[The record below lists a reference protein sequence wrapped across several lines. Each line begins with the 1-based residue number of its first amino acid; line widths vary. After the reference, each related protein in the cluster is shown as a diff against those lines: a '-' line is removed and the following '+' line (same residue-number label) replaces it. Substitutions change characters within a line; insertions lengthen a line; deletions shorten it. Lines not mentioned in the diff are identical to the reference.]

1 MRTRILLLCTLA
13 ALQSSAQDPAHSS
26 GWVVI
31 PVPDYQALRA
41 KAFPAEPEP
50 EPPPVEAT
58 LTRIDYDLRIGGD
71 VAAGQARITADVLR
85 DGWVRVPF
93 PSGLLVREARLDGKL
108 VALTPAVAGKSG
120 SQSVLL
126 SKRGRSVLLLDV
138 AFPVASKAGD
148 QTLRLPTG
156 ESGVTRASVTLPRQ
170 DVDVGIAGGFLSEKG
185 EAAAET
191 KWIVYG
197 GGQEPLILTW
207 RRKMEDHRSALPL
220 RFRGSLTELLGLGED
235 STSIYAEVSL
245 EVLQGAAR
253 EVRIQLPDKVTVNQV
268 QGATVA
274 DWEMKP
280 GELTVTFL
288 EPCQQTAA
296 FTLAGEVRLPR
307 DGTIDIPLLRLLDV
321 EREAGGVAVEVL
333 GAGEIK
339 DIKSQGLET
348 ADAAE
353 LGAMV
358 SGRQSPSLAAFR
370 LRPGAPPARSLTV
383 NVARYAQQA
392 VLTANIEEARYRV
405 LMTSEG
411 KTLVQARYAVR
422 NNQRNF
428 VKIGLPAGAVVW
440 SASLSGRPVRPGQA
454 PDGGLLFPLAKTR
467 AGEEA
472 PAFALQVVYLVKGA
486 AWDDKGQ
493 SRLALPALD
502 LPASRTGLTLYYPP
516 LFRVTAEPGSF
527 RAQAEMEPSSA
538 VLRAEGVRVPPEA
551 QHRPPNAA
559 AQIEAAQQSNS
570 SAAQLALQSL
580 ASNYRATSRGRKDA
594 TLLPIAVSFPA
605 VGPSMF
611 LVSELT
617 GENQGPTID
626 LSYQREKKRGAK

>member
-170 DVDVGIAGGFLSEKG
+170 DVDVGIAGGFLSEKA

-235 STSIYAEVSL
+235 STS
-245 EVLQGAAR
+245 
-253 EVRIQLPDKVTVNQV
+253 
-268 QGATVA
+268 
-274 DWEMKP
+274 M
-280 GELTVTFL
+280 
-288 EPCQQTAA
+288 
-296 FTLAGEVRLPR
+296 PR
-307 DGTIDIPLLRLLDV
+307 
-321 EREAGGVAVEVL
+321 
-333 GAGEIK
+333 
-339 DIKSQGLET
+339 
-348 ADAAE
+348 
-353 LGAMV
+353 
-358 SGRQSPSLAAFR
+358 
-370 LRPGAPPARSLTV
+370 
-383 NVARYAQQA
+383 
-392 VLTANIEEARYRV
+392 
-405 LMTSEG
+405 
-411 KTLVQARYAVR
+411 
-422 NNQRNF
+422 
-428 VKIGLPAGAVVW
+428 
-440 SASLSGRPVRPGQA
+440 
-454 PDGGLLFPLAKTR
+454 
-467 AGEEA
+467 
-472 PAFALQVVYLVKGA
+472 
-486 AWDDKGQ
+486 
-493 SRLALPALD
+493 
-502 LPASRTGLTLYYPP
+502 
-516 LFRVTAEPGSF
+516 
-527 RAQAEMEPSSA
+527 
-538 VLRAEGVRVPPEA
+538 
-551 QHRPPNAA
+551 
-559 AQIEAAQQSNS
+559 
-570 SAAQLALQSL
+570 
-580 ASNYRATSRGRKDA
+580 
-594 TLLPIAVSFPA
+594 
-605 VGPSMF
+605 
-611 LVSELT
+611 
-617 GENQGPTID
+617 
-626 LSYQREKKRGAK
+626 